1 MLVCGST
8 VEGEEPVL
16 IDAFKEV
23 LARYSG
29 AVMVLAP
36 RHPQRFDEVAV
47 LFGGLGVPFQRRSEW
62 NGEGLKGSVLLV
74 DSIGELSGLYALADV
89 AFVGGSLVARGGH
102 NIIEPAQ
109 HGTAIVVGPHT
120 ENFREIVDLFQSRDA
135 VRVVESAG
143 LAAEFVRLLAND
155 VERRG
160 LGQRAAETLLS
171 QQGATEFT
179 LAKLKG
185 LLAER
190 SPEATLA

>member
-1 MLVCGST
+1 
-8 VEGEEPVL
+8 
-16 IDAFKEV
+16 
-23 LARYSG
+23 
-29 AVMVLAP
+29 
-36 RHPQRFDEVAV
+36 
-47 LFGGLGVPFQRRSEW
+47 
-62 NGEGLKGSVLLV
+62 
-74 DSIGELSGLYALADV
+74 
-89 AFVGGSLVARGGH
+89 
-102 NIIEPAQ
+102 
-109 HGTAIVVGPHT
+109 
-120 ENFREIVDLFQSRDA
+120 
-135 VRVVESAG
+135 VESAG